1 MLEVIAYFLMFFDH
15 IAKFL
20 KMRINNF
27 NPILGIISF
36 PIFAYMVAR
45 ALRLTKDKDKYI
57 LRLLIFS
64 FVSQIP
70 YILMIFGTPH
80 INNMPKI
87 IDKIIYILNFFT
99 QKLNVGFTLLLGALG
114 VKMIENNKENN
125 LNKII
130 FILIF
135 AISADLL
142 EMDYGGYGVFLI
154 ILFYYI
160 KTLPKMV
167 LYMAG
172 LNFVNILYTYFFV
185 NDIRRN
191 QLLDMKT
198 RLIIGILAIPLIF
211 LFGIRFEEK
220 YKNKKVKEN
229 TMIDLENKNNTK
241 NVVMK
246 ILKYSIY
253 PVHMLLIYLA
263 TVLNIFV

>member
-1 MLEVIAYFLMFFDH
+1 MLEIIAYFLMFFDH

-20 KMRINNF
+20 KMKIDNF

-36 PIFAYMVAR
+36 PIFAYMVSR

-70 YILMIFGTPH
+70 YILMIYGIPH
-80 INNMPKI
+80 INNIPKI
-87 IDKIIYILNFFT
+87 VDKAVYILNFFT
-99 QKLNVGFTLLLGALG
+99 QKLNVGFTLLLGALS

-130 FILIF
+130 FIIIF

-142 EMDYGGYGVFLI
+142 EMDYGGYGIFLI
-154 ILFYYI
+154 VIFYYI

-167 LYMAG
+167 LYMSA
-172 LNFVNILYTYFFV
+172 LNFINILYTYFFV

-191 QLLDMKT
+191 QLLVMKT
-198 RLIIGILAIPLIF
+198 RSIIGILAIPLIYI
-211 LFGIRFEEK
+211 FGVRLEDK

-229 TMIDLENKNNTK
+229 TIVDVKNKHKLK
-241 NVVMK
+241 NIVIKV
-246 ILKYSIY
+246 LKYSIY
-253 PVHMLLIYLA
+253 PVHMLLIYIA
-263 TVLNIFV
+263 TASNLFV